1 LRRPAR
7 YRRVLLLGLLCL
19 AACVDPG
26 SGTDESRPA
35 TRDRQAGGN
44 QLATDDTPP
53 AAGARFV
60 TAGDDV
66 VEDSR
71 SGLVWTRREQVGNL
85 PWPEAD
91 QHCRDVALAGRAD
104 WRLPEIDELSA
115 LYDTDV
121 STPCGERVCHL
132 DPTFTLTSPYV
143 WSGTAREG
151 SRRFY
156 LDYTFGTR
164 LAPIIRPTLKRHIF
178 CVHDG

>member
-1 LRRPAR
+1 MRT
-7 YRRVLLLGLLCL
+7 VLLLGVLCL
-19 AACVDPG
+19 TACVGPDPG
-26 SGTDESRPA
+26 ADGSGSQPAGRPA
-35 TRDRQAGGN
+35 AVDH
-44 QLATDDTPP
+44 LATGDTPP